1 MGLDV
6 AVAVEE
12 AVELLSPFSL
22 PWGSLSPWNPLE
34 RHEPL
39 SLEVGLEP
47 PSRGKRMLRLVE
59 MHHRRHHHHSW
70 RR

>member
-1 MGLDV
+1 VDV

-12 AVELLSPFSL
+12 AMELLSPFLL
-22 PWGSLSPWNPLE
+22 PWRSLSLWSPLV
-34 RHEPL
+34 RQEPL

-47 PSRGKRMLRLVE
+47 PRLE
-59 MHHRRHHHHSW
+59 KKHYRCHHHHSW